1 MAAAFVAGT
10 VAFFAPCCA
19 TVMLPTYLASI
30 TGGHR
35 WHVLRLSAIYIA
47 GVAVVVWP
55 ITIGVAAISSTI
67 FQYHSLLFVGGG
79 TMMFVVGILVLR
91 GKMWSPALPQPR
103 TGTDVASVFFM
114 GVFAGAATACCAPV
128 LAGVV
133 ALSALSG
140 STLGGAILGG
150 AYLLGLVAPLLVAA
164 LLMQRYQRQLRDPMV
179 TLRLG
184 GRNLRIG
191 LLRLIAGAAFVLIGI
206 VVAILG
212 LTGNVRA
219 VPGFQRS
226 FGTWIQAQLSWLA
239 DKTPDFVVL
248 ALFLVFLAFV
258 IYRTVGR
265 PRIKKRKEHE
275 YGREEEVKSQ

>member
-1 MAAAFVAGT
+1 MAAAFIAGT

-35 WHVLRLSAIYIA
+35 WHVLRLSAVYIA

-79 TMMFVVGILVLR
+79 TMMIVVGILVLR

-103 TGTDVASVFFM
+103 TGKDVASVFFM

-150 AYLLGLVAPLLVAA
+150 AYLLGLVAPLLLAA

-184 GRNLRIG
+184 GRSVRMG

-206 VVAILG
+206 GVAVLG
-212 LTGNVRA
+212 LTGNVTA

-226 FGTWIQAQLSWLA
+226 LGTWIQTQLNWLG

-248 ALFLVFLAFV
+248 AVFLAFLAFV
-258 IYRTVGR
+258 IYRITRKTKVVE
-265 PRIKKRKEHE
+265 RKEPDYE
-275 YGREEEVKSQ
+275 QEQA